1 MKRGLLQITG
11 YGMICCSPL
20 MGKTGNRRMKDR
32 KQFWKGIAAGFIITL
47 VLVEGAMLGR
57 SLLTGMEE
65 KNREESGQLNL
76 TGSEVE
82 GKLEEIQTL
91 MEAYYLDDIDSE
103 QVENYLYKGAV
114 AGLGDIYAAYYTEEE
129 YQSMIDSTNGS
140 YYGIGVEISQNMTTG
155 IITISRIFEGSPAE
169 EAGLLPGDVIYRIAG
184 EEVTG
189 EDLNKVVALIK
200 GEEYTTVTVEVA
212 RDGESGYLEFEV
224 ERRTIEVPTVESEML
239 EDQIGYIAITS
250 FDDVTTDQFITAL
263 DTLES
268 QGMEALVV
276 DLRNNGGG
284 LVSSVCAI
292 LDRLLPEGLIVYTE
306 DKYGNREEEYS
317 DAEHYFD
324 KPLAVLVNGNSASAS
339 EIFAGAIKDYGI
351 GTLVGTTTYGKG
363 IVQKIYPLS
372 DGTAVK
378 LTVSKYYTPKG
389 NNIHGTGIE
398 PDVTVELDEDLRY
411 EVEVPKE
418 EDNQLQAA
426 IKALK

>member
-1 MKRGLLQITG
+1 
-11 YGMICCSPL
+11 
-20 MGKTGNRRMKDR
+20 MKDK
-32 KQFWKGIAAGFIITL
+32 KQFVKGIIAGVVIALIL
-47 VLVEGAMLGR
+47 AEGAMLGR
-57 SLLTGMEE
+57 NFLESREDSA
-65 KNREESGQLNL
+65 KEESGQLNL
-76 TGSEVE
+76 TGSSVE
-82 GKLEEIQTL
+82 TKLEEIQAL
-91 MEAYYLDDIDSE
+91 METYYLEEIDAE
-103 QVENYLYKGAV
+103 QVEDYLYKGAV

-184 EEVTG
+184 QEVTG

-200 GEEYTTVTVEVA
+200 GEEYTTVAVEVA
-212 RDGESGYLEFEV
+212 RDGEDDYLEFEV

-239 EDQIGYIAITS
+239 ENQIGYIAITS
-250 FDDVTTDQFITAL
+250 FDDVTTDQFMTAL

-378 LTVSKYYTPKG
+378 LTVSKYYTPNG

-398 PDVTVELDEDLRY
+398 PDVVVELDEDLRY

>member
-1 MKRGLLQITG
+1 MQ
-11 YGMICCSPL
+11 P
-20 MGKTGNRRMKDR
+20 MKDK
-32 KQFWKGIAAGFIITL
+32 KQFVKGLAVGFVVTL
-47 VLVEGAMLGR
+47 ALVEV
-57 SLLTGMEE
+57 LLFGQNVLSDIDDR
-65 KNREESGQLNL
+65 NREESGTLNL
-76 TGSEVE
+76 TSSSVE
-82 GKLEEIQTL
+82 GKLDEIQTL
-91 MEAYYLDDIDSE
+91 METYYLEDIDTE
-103 QVENYLYKGAV
+103 QVEDFLYKGAV

-155 IITISRIFEGSPAE
+155 IITISRVFEGSPAE
-169 EAGLLPGDVIYRIAG
+169 EAGLLPGDVIYMIG
-184 EEVTG
+184 DTEVTG
-189 EDLNKVVALIK
+189 EDLNKVVSLIK
-200 GEEYTTVTVEVA
+200 GEEFTTTTVTVA
-212 RDGESGYLEFEV
+212 REGEKDYLEVEV

-239 EDQIGYIAITS
+239 DGNIGYIAITS
-250 FDDVTTDQFITAL
+250 FDDVTTEQFLTAL

-268 QGMEALVV
+268 QGMEKLIV

-317 DAEHYFD
+317 DAENYFD

-378 LTVSKYYTPKG
+378 LTVSKYYTPNG
-389 NNIHGTGIE
+389 NNIHGIGIE
-398 PDVTVELDEDLRY
+398 PDVIVELDESL
-411 EVEVPKE
+411 ENQVTVSKE

-426 IKALK
+426 IEALEGN

>member
-1 MKRGLLQITG
+1 
-11 YGMICCSPL
+11 
-20 MGKTGNRRMKDR
+20 MKDK
-32 KQFWKGIAAGFIITL
+32 KQFLTGIAAGFVITM
-47 VLVEGAMLGR
+47 VLVEAVMFGQNVLAD
-57 SLLTGMEE
+57 MES
-65 KNREESGQLNL
+65 ESRKENGQLDL
-76 TGSEVE
+76 TGSGVE
-82 GKLEEIQTL
+82 AKLEEIQAL
-91 MEAYYLDDIDSE
+91 METYYLEDIDTE
-103 QVENYLYKGAV
+103 QVEDYLYKGAV

-129 YQSMIDSTNGS
+129 YQSLIDSTSGS
-140 YYGIGVEISQNMTTG
+140 YYGIGVEISQNMSTG

-169 EAGLLPGDVIYRIAG
+169 EAGLLPGDVLYKIAG
-184 EEVTG
+184 QEVTG
-189 EDLNKVVALIK
+189 EDLNKVVSLIK
-200 GEEYTTVTVEVA
+200 GEEYTTVSVEVA
-212 RDGESGYLEFEV
+212 RDGQSGYLEFEV

-239 EDQIGYIAITS
+239 EDNIGYIAITS
-250 FDDVTTDQFITAL
+250 FDDVTTEQFMTAL

-268 QGMEALVV
+268 QGMEALIV

-306 DKYGNREEEYS
+306 DKYGNREEEFS
-317 DAEHYFD
+317 DAENYFD
-324 KPLAVLVNGNSASAS
+324 KPMAVLVNGNSASAS

-378 LTVSKYYTPKG
+378 LTVSKYYTPNG

-398 PDVTVELDEDLRY
+398 PDVTVELSEDLMY

-426 IKALK
+426 IEALQGN

>member
-1 MKRGLLQITG
+1 
-11 YGMICCSPL
+11 
-20 MGKTGNRRMKDR
+20 MKDK
-32 KQFWKGIAAGFIITL
+32 KQFLKGIAAGAVIAL
-47 VLVEGAMLGR
+47 VLGGAVLLGWNA
-57 SLLTGMEE
+57 LTGMEE
-65 KNREESGQLNL
+65 NAREESGALNL
-76 TGSEVE
+76 TSSSVE
-82 GKLEEIQTL
+82 SKLEEIQKIIEL
-91 MEAYYLDDIDSE
+91 YYLDEVDAE
-103 QVENYLYKGAV
+103 QVEDYLYKGAV

-129 YQSMIDSTNGS
+129 YQSLIDSTSGS
-140 YYGIGVEISQNMTTG
+140 YYGIGVEISQNMSTG

-169 EAGLLPGDVIYRIAG
+169 EAGLLPGDVLYTVAG

-200 GEEYTTVTVEVA
+200 GEENTTVLVEVA
-212 RDGESGYLEFEV
+212 RNGESGYLKFEV

-239 EDQIGYIAITS
+239 EDHIGYIAITS
-250 FDDVTTDQFITAL
+250 FDDVTTEQFLAAL

-306 DKYGNREEEYS
+306 DKYGNREEEFS
-317 DAEHYFD
+317 DAENYFD
-324 KPLAVLVNGNSASAS
+324 KPMAVLVNGNSASAS
-339 EIFAGAIKDYGI
+339 EIFAGAVKDYGT

-378 LTVSKYYTPKG
+378 LTVSKYYTPNG

-398 PDVTVELDEDLRY
+398 PDVEVELDEDLMY

-426 IKALK
+426 IEVLK

>member
-1 MKRGLLQITG
+1 
-11 YGMICCSPL
+11 
-20 MGKTGNRRMKDR
+20 MKDK
-32 KQFWKGIAAGFIITL
+32 KQFLTGIAAGFVITM
-47 VLVEGAMLGR
+47 VLVEAVMFGQNVLAD
-57 SLLTGMEE
+57 MES
-65 KNREESGQLNL
+65 ESRKENGQLDL
-76 TGSEVE
+76 TGSGVE
-82 GKLEEIQTL
+82 AKLEEIQAL
-91 MEAYYLDDIDSE
+91 METYYLEDIDTE
-103 QVENYLYKGAV
+103 QVEDYLYKGAV

-129 YQSMIDSTNGS
+129 YQSLIDSTSGS
-140 YYGIGVEISQNMTTG
+140 YYGIGVEISQNMSTG

-169 EAGLLPGDVIYRIAG
+169 EAGLLPGDVIYKIAG
-184 EEVTG
+184 QEVTG
-189 EDLNKVVALIK
+189 EDLNKVVSLIK
-200 GEEYTTVTVEVA
+200 GEEYTTVSVEVA
-212 RDGESGYLEFEV
+212 RDGQSGYLEFEV

-239 EDQIGYIAITS
+239 EDNIGYIAITS
-250 FDDVTTDQFITAL
+250 FDDVTTEQFMTAL

-268 QGMEALVV
+268 QGMEALIV

-306 DKYGNREEEYS
+306 DKYGNREEEFS
-317 DAEHYFD
+317 DAENYFD
-324 KPLAVLVNGNSASAS
+324 KPMAVLVNGNSASAS

-378 LTVSKYYTPKG
+378 LTVSKYYTPNG

-398 PDVTVELDEDLRY
+398 PDVTVELDEDLMY

-426 IKALK
+426 IEALQGN

>member
-1 MKRGLLQITG
+1 
-11 YGMICCSPL
+11 
-20 MGKTGNRRMKDR
+20 MKDK
-32 KQFWKGIAAGFIITL
+32 KQFLTGIAAGFVITM
-47 VLVEGAMLGR
+47 VLVEAVMFGQNVLAD
-57 SLLTGMEE
+57 MES
-65 KNREESGQLNL
+65 ESRKENGQLDL
-76 TGSEVE
+76 TGSGVE
-82 GKLEEIQTL
+82 AKLEEIQAL
-91 MEAYYLDDIDSE
+91 METYYLEEIDTE
-103 QVENYLYKGAV
+103 QVEDYLYKGAV

-129 YQSMIDSTNGS
+129 YQSLIDSTNGS
-140 YYGIGVEISQNMTTG
+140 YYGIGVEISQNMSTG

-169 EAGLLPGDVIYRIAG
+169 EAGLLPGDVIYKIAG
-184 EEVTG
+184 QEVTG
-189 EDLNKVVALIK
+189 EDLNKVVSLIK
-200 GEEYTTVTVEVA
+200 GEEYTTVSVEVA
-212 RDGESGYLEFEV
+212 RDGQSGYLEFEV

-239 EDQIGYIAITS
+239 EDNIGYIAITS
-250 FDDVTTDQFITAL
+250 FDDVTTEQFMTAL

-268 QGMEALVV
+268 QGMEALIV

-306 DKYGNREEEYS
+306 DKYGNREEEFS
-317 DAEHYFD
+317 DAENYFD
-324 KPLAVLVNGNSASAS
+324 KPMAVLVNGNSASAS

-378 LTVSKYYTPKG
+378 LTVSKYYTPNG

-398 PDVTVELDEDLRY
+398 PDVTVELSEDLMY

-426 IKALK
+426 IEALQGN